1 MRPAYPNDRKPV
13 ARTAG
18 HSRQLLSTGGERS
31 MTGRRALLIG
41 VPRCDDDAFSD
52 IGEVVRSDVRLMY
65 ETLTNSG
72 YETVSPFEE
81 SETGAEPTGSR
92 IKAQLKWACKDAPPG
107 SVLLLYFS
115 GHGVT
120 IDGQDYLVPT
130 DAYRDPGALSPD
142 PDGLVPLVPPNLEH
156 CRARLVVYFVDAC
169 RDDPAETR
177 GPVMRGGMLPYLPD
191 GDFVVVTGCR
201 AGQRCQHGESGSY
214 FTQALAQA
222 LDRRNPARTLEQVL
236 RDVEQQMRRRAA
248 GSDGIDQ
255 EPQAHHHGATLPAA
269 DTVICEGDRL
279 TDAWRRAVEKTG
291 LWRHCDSEIT
301 PTEPTVE
308 AVRAIVE
315 ECARHC
321 GRARENLHR
330 RTGIDDPWADQ
341 NHPVRVLHHLSM
353 LLGQYAGLTRSEV
366 AALIMAPFLR
376 ERVLAEGVRLAAGID
391 PANFTR
397 TYGAG
402 PRSDLETTH
411 EMHQHIVRRA
421 EGLGSQGN
429 AKARD
434 TLAMWLVHQWLATRL
449 AVWRSPAAQDAYA
462 RGARLLD
469 GDAISVAQSEL
480 PKLVEG
486 LVRAAG
492 ADPVDHQL
500 SAHLRRDYVDDR
512 WRGLAAL
519 LWLAGILAAD
529 PRRMPPVIADHIG
542 TRLEL
547 PLTAVTA
554 AADRMKWYPPKEGVL
569 DLQMICDH
577 PALHLALEDVVRR
590 AGEALGTIR
599 GLPSLGPLGERLPER
614 ITAEKLRPEQR
625 KDDTCAYEAPVARF
639 RLAEDK
645 VRELLMGRQLYDDP
659 SLAIRELYQ
668 NALDACRYRRTRLA
682 YLSRTGESPA
692 PWEGRIRFEQGVE
705 DGKPYIE
712 CEDNGVGMDTE
723 TLKHVF
729 ANAGE
734 RFVYR
739 HEYRAE
745 QADWQDLQP
754 PLRLVANSQFGVG
767 VFSYFMLA
775 DEITLNTRPVGR
787 NGIVSPD
794 AYGAHIASSG
804 SLFQITPSGGMH
816 GGGTRVR
823 MYLTGDE
830 EVSVLRTLRALLWV
844 AEFRVEVT
852 EHGSLPEVWEP
863 GELRYRDAEV
873 ESLKC
878 GDDLWWVSGKGGLAA
893 DGIHTDEEVFG
904 LVVNLRDTHRPTF
917 TVDRKKLREW
927 DRKWVEEE
935 VSRSLPGLVSWPG
948 LTMSWLWE
956 LAESDL
962 WVAQLVFRHLVSVA
976 TVIPMGGSWGDNTRV
991 LVNIVG
997 CCPTDAVL
1005 LDPEQGFLSHSRW
1018 FMAWRLGLWSRLI
1031 TVQFD
1036 AWHPRA
1042 LNTCDEGF
1050 PTIDPAD
1057 GELLQGC
1064 TAGDAPVDLD
1074 VLLKVVGHTDETV
1087 SSRIR
1092 RLRRYAITGLDVSAA
1107 RDIPPLDRTFRKE
1120 DQPLL
1125 LGFAAWTRSA
1135 MPPRRNPAAW
1145 LLRASNELEQPLGEV
1160 VQRITDLMPP
1170 AWTPP
1175 PIDLGPLAHYTATV
1189 ADVQFVSRD
1198 LDRVPPWIEQDL
1210 TPSEVAARS
1219 AAPGQPVEQIFAIC
1233 DRLAPLGVAV
1243 AGRDRYPAGLNG
1255 LEIEA
1260 LRHVHTVG
1268 QHLVPIHLVSIA
1280 ARSGMSVHDAHAG
1293 LRRLEACEMVALPD
1307 ISGLPDLT
1315 PNREQLEFI
1324 EGKTW
1329 YYPLGSQDRNLR
1341 TGMAVARMMVRTAA
1355 RSHLQASRIGQYF
1368 QAVIPFTVP
1377 DEPVTAVDLVSLACA
1392 LDCSVGEA
1400 QERMIQVYP
1409 DMEPLTVTA
1418 EEATL
1423 EPTEVIATTLMGSL
1437 QIDRQNLRW
1446 SVSPGWIITGA
1457 FEDGRSLGEF
1467 LLILDPYRG
1476 LGAPIPDPD
1485 ETARRDL
1492 AKVFPDAYDADL
1504 LRVFRRKGS
1513 FEDDDQSDH
1522 YVSTISPLFLVQTAG
1537 RYGWT
1542 VTEAHR
1548 RFARLAP
1555 LGLTLEYPADAC
1567 PDEIVHWQD
1576 LLAVTRYL
1584 DGQEP
1589 ALQGAVGEA
1598 HIAEAAADLEEPAE
1612 RVRERLHRYAPL
1624 FGFHLDE
1631 ESAVD

>member
-1 MRPAYPNDRKPV
+1 M
-13 ARTAG
+13 
-18 HSRQLLSTGGERS
+18 
-31 MTGRRALLIG
+31 RALLIG

-52 IGEVVRSDVRLMY
+52 IGDVVRSDVRLMQ

-72 YETVSPFEE
+72 YETVISFGE

-92 IKAQLKWACKDAPPG
+92 IKAQLKRACAEAPPG

-169 RDDPAETR
+169 RDDPAETG

-201 AGQRCQHGESGSY
+201 ASQRCLYGESGSY

-236 RDVEQQMRRRAA
+236 KDVEQQMRRRAA
-248 GSDGIDQ
+248 GSDGLDQ
-255 EPQAHHHGATLPAA
+255 EPQAHHQGTALPAA
-269 DTVICEGDRL
+269 DTVVCEGDQL
-279 TDAWRRAVEKTG
+279 TDAWRRAVEKTD

-376 ERVLAEGVRLAAGID
+376 ERVLAEGMRLAAGID

-469 GDAISVAQSEL
+469 GDAISVAPSEL
-480 PKLVEG
+480 PKLVEA

-512 WRGLAAL
+512 WRGLAVL

-554 AADRMKWYPPKEGVL
+554 AADRMNWCHPKERVL

-590 AGEALGTIR
+590 ADEALTTIR
-599 GLPSLGPLGERLPER
+599 SLPSLGPFRERLPER
-614 ITAEKLRPEQR
+614 VTAEKLRPEQR
-625 KDDTCAYEAPVARF
+625 KDDICAYEAPVARF

-668 NALDACRYRRTRLA
+668 NALDACRYRRTRLE

-705 DGKPYIE
+705 DGRPYIE
-712 CEDNGVGMDTE
+712 CEDNGIGMDTE

-745 QADWQDLQP
+745 QAEWQDLEP
-754 PLRLVANSQFGVG
+754 PLRLVSNSQFGVG

-775 DEITLNTRPVGR
+775 DELTLTTRPVGR

-794 AYGAHIASSG
+794 AYGVHIASSG

-830 EVSVLRTLRALLWV
+830 KVSVLRTLRALLWV

-852 EHGSLPEVWEP
+852 EHGSHPEVWEP
-863 GELRYRDAEV
+863 GELRYQDAEV

-878 GDDLWWVSGKGGLAA
+878 GDDLWWVSGEGGLVA
-893 DGIHTDEEVFG
+893 DGIRTNEKIFG

-935 VSRSLPGLVSWPG
+935 IRRSLPGLVSWPG

-956 LAESDL
+956 LAESAPK
-962 WVAQLVFRHLVSVA
+962 VAQLVFRHLVSVSA
-976 TVIPMGGSWGDNTRV
+976 VIPMGGSWRDDTRV
-991 LVNIVG
+991 PLDAIG
-997 CCPTDAVL
+997 CCPIDASL
-1005 LDPEQGFLSHSRW
+1005 LDPERGWTNYNRW
-1018 FMAWRLGLWSRLI
+1018 FTTWRVSQWSRLI
-1031 TVQFD
+1031 AVQFKS
-1036 AWHPRA
+1036 WHPRA
-1042 LNTCDEGF
+1042 LNACSEGF
-1050 PTIDPAD
+1050 PTIDP
-1057 GELLQGC
+1057 
-1064 TAGDAPVDLD
+1064 LD
-1074 VLLKVVGHTDETV
+1074 TQLLKASATGQTPIDLGALLESVGHADETV
-1087 SSRIR
+1087 SSRLR
-1092 RLRRYAITGLDVSAA
+1092 RLRRYAITGLDLSAG
-1107 RDIPPLDRTFRKE
+1107 REIPLLDRSFEKE

-1125 LGFAAWTRSA
+1125 HGIVAWARPGT
-1135 MPPRRNPAAW
+1135 PPRRTTAGG
-1145 LLRASNELEQPLGEV
+1145 LVKASNELDQPLGEV
-1160 VQRITDLMPP
+1160 VRRIADFMPP
-1170 AWTPP
+1170 DWTPP
-1175 PIDLGPLAHYTATV
+1175 SFDLGPLTHYTATA
-1189 ADVQFVSRD
+1189 ADVNLLPRD
-1198 LDRVPPWIEQDL
+1198 HDRQPPWIEREL
-1210 TPSEVAARS
+1210 TPLEVVARS
-1219 AAPGQPVEQIFAIC
+1219 AALGRPIEQILTMC
-1233 DRLAPLGVAV
+1233 DRPAPLGIAV
-1243 AGRDRYPAGLNG
+1243 AGRNRYPANLRE
-1255 LEIEA
+1255 LEVAA

-1268 QHLVPIHLVSIA
+1268 QRLAPIHLVLIA
-1280 ARSGMSVHDAHAG
+1280 AQFKMSVRDVHKG
-1293 LRRLEACEMVALPD
+1293 LERLEASGLIAISD

-1315 PNREQLEFI
+1315 PNRDDLEFL
-1324 EGKTW
+1324 ENQLSS
-1329 YYPLGSQDRNLR
+1329 YRASLRGSVLDTGMAGVREMVQVIGRSHLR
-1341 TGMAVARMMVRTAA
+1341 TGRLAP
-1355 RSHLQASRIGQYF
+1355 RIQTL
-1368 QAVIPFTVP
+1368 IPFTVP
-1377 DEPVTAVDLVSLACA
+1377 EEPVTAMDLVYLAHA
-1392 LDCSVGEA
+1392 LDCSIGKA
-1400 QERMIQVYP
+1400 QEQVIQVYP
-1409 DMEPLTVTA
+1409 DIEPLTITA
-1418 EEATL
+1418 EEAML
-1423 EPTEVIATTLMGSL
+1423 EPTQAIASALVGPL
-1437 QIDRQNLRW
+1437 WGGPQKLRW
-1446 SVSPGWIITGA
+1446 VTSPEEIITGA
-1457 FEDGRSLGEF
+1457 FASGRSIGEF
-1467 LLILDPYRG
+1467 IAILDPYRS

-1485 ETARRDL
+1485 ETGRREF
-1492 AKVFPDAYDADL
+1492 AEVFPDAYDVDL
-1504 LRVFRRKGS
+1504 LLAFPQEES
-1513 FEDDDQSDH
+1513 FDQSNH

-1612 RVRERLHRYAPL
+1612 RVRERLRRYAPL